1 MNNTVRECDGAKVR
15 RDNAARVRGFA
26 CLLVASVTVA
36 LAAQQQG
43 LEPKDIL
50 KPLSDSWP
58 TYSGDYSAR
67 RYSALKQINQTNV
80 KNLSLA
86 WTTASDSRARDGS
99 RRTALRPRAAGGHRR
114 RCRR

>member
-1 MNNTVRECDGAKVR
+1 MNNTVRGCDAAKVR

-43 LEPKDIL
+43 LDPKDIL
-50 KPLSDSWP
+50 KPLSETWP

-67 RYSALKQINQTNV
+67 RYSALKQINQANV
-80 KNLSLA
+80 KNLSAGLDA
-86 WTTASDSRARDGS
+86 AADSRATG
-99 RRTALRPRAAGGHRR
+99 RRRSHRR
-114 RCRR
+114 SAPRRRRSS